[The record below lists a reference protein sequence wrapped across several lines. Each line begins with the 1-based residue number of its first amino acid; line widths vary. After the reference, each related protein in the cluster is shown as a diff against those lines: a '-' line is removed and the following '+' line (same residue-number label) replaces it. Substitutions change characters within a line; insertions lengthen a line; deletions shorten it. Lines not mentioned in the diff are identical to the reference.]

1 MLHLAWLGLKLI
13 GATGKTGS
21 FALGSAWPGPGG
33 ARYWAVKRASA
44 REGRRHWHRRLG
56 MAGAIVV
63 ARRSSPPLSV
73 RHPSTVIQC
82 HRGRC
87 WWWWLLTCLLLV
99 SPCACALLL
108 PLPRPSTLN
117 LHCAAAQGVAP
128 VRTTKADKQT
138 SHSRAWFPLTT
149 TTSFLNLLFSLTTLA
164 THHPVGRRTVAHRC
178 LQLLLQDSPCDVVC
192 HFALDTSSS
201 HGSSDIRGERSVQP
215 APQPDRHSRSAI
227 SQTFGTVGHLAS

>member
-1 MLHLAWLGLKLI
+1 MEPLARPARSHLARLGLARAEHVTGPLSVRPRERE
-13 GATGKTGS
+13 GATGTDG
-21 FALGSAWPGPGG
+21 LGWQEQS
-33 ARYWAVKRASA
+33 SS
-44 REGRRHWHRRLG
+44 L
-56 MAGAIVV
+56 V
-63 ARRSSPPLSV
+63 ARRSSLVPPLSV

>member
-1 MLHLAWLGLKLI
+1 M
-13 GATGKTGS
+13 
-21 FALGSAWPGPGG
+21 
-33 ARYWAVKRASA
+33 
-44 REGRRHWHRRLG
+44 
-56 MAGAIVV
+56 
-63 ARRSSPPLSV
+63 
-73 RHPSTVIQC
+73 
-82 HRGRC
+82 
-87 WWWWLLTCLLLV
+87 LTCLLLV

-201 HGSSDIRGERSVQP
+201 HGSSDIRGALRPTRTTTGPPLEHHQPNFRHCRSSRFIAVLLTRAWRPPRRDP
-215 APQPDRHSRSAI
+215 ATPAFI
-227 SQTFGTVGHLAS
+227 